1 MGVLHAPMVVTNYI
15 TLFPTGADKHNGLLM
30 SVLLLLAGT
39 NNKTSQY
46 LPLQSPRFY
55 FIYICF
61 FRSVEKIVTKINKK
75 SLIG

>member
-15 TLFPTGADKHNGLLM
+15 TLFPTGADKRNGLLM

-46 LPLQSPRFY
+46 LPM
-55 FIYICF
+55 
-61 FRSVEKIVTKINKK
+61 
-75 SLIG
+75 